1 MTCSCLDL
9 RVVSDCISQQTAMGL
24 KRTEAELLHFFLN
37 AFVFPFLSWQ
47 NNNVC
52 VNRFRISYTS
62 VLRKNLQNL
71 ITFWPKSSL
80 AKISR

>member
-9 RVVSDCISQQTAMGL
+9 RVVSECISQQTAMGL

-52 VNRFRISYTS
+52 KQV
-62 VLRKNLQNL
+62 
-71 ITFWPKSSL
+71 
-80 AKISR
+80 